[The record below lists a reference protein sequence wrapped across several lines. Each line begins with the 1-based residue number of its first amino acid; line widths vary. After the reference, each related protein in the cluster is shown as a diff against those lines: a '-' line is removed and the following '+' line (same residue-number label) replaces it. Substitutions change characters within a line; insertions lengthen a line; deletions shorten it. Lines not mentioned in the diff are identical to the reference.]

1 MNRTA
6 TRWTGGRSAGVGI
19 LILGLAFAI
28 APQAQGLDNYNRTF
42 GVCMSGRGYT
52 VG

>member
-19 LILGLAFAI
+19 LILGLAFAMLLKRRALI
-28 APQAQGLDNYNRTF
+28 IIT
-42 GVCMSGRGYT
+42 GRSASA
-52 VG
+52 